1 MIAVLPFD
9 QLCRLAARSTSSKP
23 PRETGRDPP
32 EDAPEPRLLFV
43 EVDERVLTTTIART
57 AMAATPPMTEPMMI
71 PRVEDE
77 EGGELEGEGD

>member
-9 QLCRLAARSTSSKP
+9 QLCRLAARSTTSKP
-23 PRETGRDPP
+23 PLETGRDPP
-32 EDAPEPRLLFV
+32 EDAPELRLLFV
-43 EVDERVLTTTIART
+43 VDERVLTTTIART